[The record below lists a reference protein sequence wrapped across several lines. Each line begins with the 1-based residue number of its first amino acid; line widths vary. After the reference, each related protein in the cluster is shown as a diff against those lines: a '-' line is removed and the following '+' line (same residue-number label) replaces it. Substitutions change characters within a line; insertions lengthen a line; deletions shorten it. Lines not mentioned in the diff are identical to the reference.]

1 MRAFFTK
8 AAVALMV
15 GGALLTAIPA
25 EADARGRGGYSGS
38 RGHGHGGYR
47 GGWSGRGRDYVRH
60 GRHRGYRGG
69 YGYGR
74 HRGHRGYGRYPYF
87 ARHRGY
93 GGYYGYGYPA
103 YYGYGYHGGD
113 AALAIGAGLLG
124 VAIGSAIAS
133 DRDDH
138 YYEDERYYEDDR
150 YYQYDQPPPQRQV
163 CPDGSPVTPQ
173 GYCAAPQQQPPP
185 SYYLPERG

>member
-1 MRAFFTK
+1 MKKILTQ

-25 EADARGRGGYSGS
+25 DADARSRGGYSGS

-69 YGYGR
+69 YAYRRGGIYRPFYG
-74 HRGHRGYGRYPYF
+74 F

-103 YYGYGYHGGD
+103 YYGYGYYGGD

-133 DRDDH
+133 DRGDR
-138 YYEDERYYEDDR
+138 YYEDERYYEDDS
-150 YYQYDQPPPQRQV
+150 YYQYHEPPPHQLRT
-163 CPDGSPVTPQ
+163 CPDGSPVSAE
-173 GYCAAPQQQPPP
+173 GYCPPQRQEPPP
-185 SYYLPERG
+185 PPNSYLPERG